1 MTIADGRNRAVAR
14 NAFADLLPPEVL
26 HRRSKGTF
34 MSYSGAVYQRNKVQL
49 REFLL
54 SGALQQ
60 HQLLDVAALQQFFK
74 ADLPPRDNSFM
85 RVLELSMIENWV
97 RHQV

>member
-1 MTIADGRNRAVAR
+1 
-14 NAFADLLPPEVL
+14 
-26 HRRSKGTF
+26 
-34 MSYSGAVYQRNKVQL
+34 MSYSGAVYRRNKTQL

-74 ADLPPRDNSFM
+74 TDPPPRDDSFM
-85 RVLELSMIENWV
+85 RVFELAMIENWV
-97 RHQV
+97 RHQS